1 MKGRRIP
8 EPFCLVD
15 MGVQSGET
23 IEVKL
28 AEGAIVGL
36 DEVRKQVQR
45 ELDE

>member
-1 MKGRRIP
+1 
-8 EPFCLVD
+8 
-15 MGVQSGET
+15 MGVQFGET

-28 AEGAIVGL
+28 AEGAVVGL